1 MKPIRYYVL
10 GGLAAGFFTCLP
22 IHSYAQVGG
31 VPRQMSYQGVLR
43 EGDKVPA
50 DGMYSVVIS
59 LYDKATGGQ
68 PLWQETQ
75 TVEVKG
81 GLFNIIL
88 GQYVPLSAP
97 LPADTWIGVSFNSM
111 GEMPR
116 TKLTTV
122 PYTFNAVTA
131 QSLMPNATGAVL
143 SLNGQQGALELR
155 ATDGFE
161 VRTDKGVLTIG
172 KTQQSKE
179 DEVLNQG
186 TEWLLAGNG
195 NATANS
201 WLGTSNNIPLVV
213 RTSNTERMRIL
224 SSNGNV
230 GIGETNPSSRLSV
243 ARTLHITNTGGTPE
257 LKLSAPSGANSTT
270 FKTTGQSANI
280 TYTLPPDDGDANE
293 VLTTNGSGVLTWA
306 ASGWGT
312 TGNAASSTNF
322 LGTTNAQPLI
332 VKTNNVERYRVTSG
346 GAMGINEDN
355 PTQKL
360 EVAGNILV
368 KVDGTGTGELRLQE
382 PSGNMGNNYT
392 GFKAGNLPVNVIY
405 TLPTTSPL
413 EGQVLSSNTQGILS
427 WITPSTGATGTAGG
441 DLTGTY
447 PSPTIANDA
456 VDGTKIALG
465 SDANGDMMYYNGT
478 DYVRLPIGS
487 SGEILTVSSGIP
499 TWSVGG
505 ATGTASGDLTGT
517 YPNPTIANNAVDG
530 TKIALGSD
538 ANGDIMYYNGTDYV
552 RLPIG
557 SSGQQLIVSSGIPAW
572 SAPTIL
578 SLPTTT
584 VNGTAGVIRQNS
596 QVIYHSYGNNA
607 TFFGEGAGNAALA
620 TSTTNNVG
628 IGYYSLNSNVG
639 NQNTAVGVSAMSGN
653 SSGGGNT
660 AIGFSA
666 LSFGSSGNLN
676 SAFGQYALV
685 SVNGGNQNVGL
696 GYQAGNYV
704 TTGSDNVYV
713 GANSGSGG
721 VQTTGSNNTFLGAS
735 TGQRGGA
742 NTSFS
747 SVTLIGYNSNMGA
760 DNLTNATAIGA
771 NAVVSTNNSL
781 VLGNTNVN
789 VGIGTSTPGQKLDVA
804 NGNIILSNSS
814 GSVGS
819 LRFQEQAVNGANY
832 VGFRAPNSIASD
844 VTWTL
849 PDADGSSG
857 QVLTT
862 NGSGTLSWANDGVI
876 NFTSNRNMTAP
887 NATVPVHQLIASG
900 TEVNIDIALTPKG
913 TGALTAHSA
922 DGTATGGN
930 KRGTYAVDW
939 QMSRLNATEVASGD
953 YAIIGGGEYNTASG
967 NHAIVNGGQSNVASN
982 FAATISGGQ
991 NNAASGSA
999 ATISGGQN
1007 NIASNTGSVI
1017 GGGQN
1022 NTASNFTSTV
1032 AGGLSNTA
1040 SGQMSAIGGG
1050 QQNTASGDNST
1061 INGGSQNTVSGTNSS
1076 IVGGRGLTL
1085 SGDGSVG
1092 FVGNNSGGTRNMS
1105 VSTANTAVLGNID
1118 LWLANNDNTPR
1129 SLRFYE
1135 QYNTAGAYP
1144 NGSNYVG
1151 FRAPNSIASDVTWT
1165 LPDADG
1171 TSGQVLTTNGSG
1183 TLNWVTP
1190 SVSGAAGGDLTGTY
1204 PNPII
1209 ANDAVTTAKIS
1220 SSGASSGNVITYNGT
1235 DVVWAAPSTATT
1247 VTNSTLAGDGSAGNL
1262 LRINLG
1268 NSNTWTANQTFASTF
1283 LIASNTRIAL
1293 TNSDNNGRDIRW
1305 QEPSGTGTQYIGWRA
1320 PNVSNN
1326 GNYVFPATVGSVGQ
1340 VLGITTSNGIDSART
1355 SWVTPSVSG
1364 AAGGDLTGTYPN
1376 PTIANDAVTTA
1387 KIANNQINGTKI
1399 ALGSDANGDIMYY
1412 NGTDYTRRAIGTD
1425 GQVLT
1430 VSGGVPTWA
1439 DPSGGGSSV
1448 AVYSS
1453 LAIDAVNNITIT
1465 NTTARFHR
1473 FAFSGTT
1480 GTSTDLNI
1488 TLPDPSSY
1496 PEGTSIHFICHF
1508 ETTGGSSP
1516 EFILTTP
1523 SGSIYAATSGK
1534 GQTNFSIGT
1543 LLLVTFMCDG
1553 VNYYRAP

>member
-1 MKPIRYYVL
+1 MKPIRYYVI
-10 GGLAAGFFTCLP
+10 GGITAGLLTCVAVNT
-22 IHSYAQVGG
+22 HAQTAG
-31 VPRQMSYQGVLR
+31 VPRQISYQGVLR

-50 DGMYSVVIS
+50 DGMYSVTLA

-97 LPADTWIGVSFNSM
+97 LPTDAWIGISFNSM

-116 TKLTTV
+116 TKLTSV
-122 PYTFNAVTA
+122 PYAFNAVTA

-143 SLNGQQGALELR
+143 SLNGQQGAIELR

-161 VRTDKGVLTIG
+161 VRSDKGVLTIG
-172 KTQQSKE
+172 KTPQNKE
-179 DEVLNQG
+179 DETLNQG
-186 TEWLLAGNG
+186 TEWVLAGNG
-195 NATANS
+195 NANANS
-201 WLGTSNNIPLVV
+201 WLGTSNNIPLII

-230 GIGETNPSSRLSV
+230 GIGETNPASRLSV

-270 FKTTGQSANI
+270 FKTTGQSSDI

-306 ASGWGT
+306 ASGWSVA
-312 TGNAASSTNF
+312 GNAATSTNF
-322 LGTTNAQPLI
+322 LGTTNSQALI
-332 VKTNNVERYRVTSG
+332 VKTNNVERYRVTGG

-368 KVDGTGTGELRLQE
+368 KTDGTGTGELRLQE
-382 PSGNMGNNYT
+382 PSSNMGNNYT

-447 PSPTIANDA
+447 PNPTIANNA

-499 TWSVGG
+499 TWSVVG
-505 ATGTASGDLTGT
+505 ATGTAGGDLTGT
-517 YPNPTIANNAVDG
+517 YPNPTIANDAVTTAKIANNQVNG

-607 TFFGEGAGNAALA
+607 TFFGEGAGNAALG

-628 IGYYSLNSNVG
+628 IGYYSLNSNIG

-676 SAFGQYALV
+676 SALGQFALA

-713 GANSGSGG
+713 GANSGSGS

-789 VGIGTSTPGQKLDVA
+789 VGIGTSTPGQKLDIA
-804 NGNIILSNSS
+804 NGNVILSNSS

-819 LRFQEQAVNGANY
+819 LRFQEQAVNGSNY
-832 VGFRAPNSIASD
+832 IAFRAPNSIASD

-849 PDADGSSG
+849 PDADGTSG

-876 NFTSNRNMTAP
+876 NFTSNRNITAP
-887 NATVPVHQLIASG
+887 NDTRPVHQLIASG
-900 TEVNIDIALTPKG
+900 TESDIDIALTPKG
-913 TGALTAHSA
+913 TGALTAQVANNAVS
-922 DGTATGGN
+922 GGN
-930 KRGTYAVDW
+930 KRGANAIDL
-939 QMSRLNATEVASGD
+939 QMTRIFSSQVASGD

-982 FAATISGGQ
+982 FAATVSGGQ

-999 ATISGGQN
+999 ASISGGQN
-1007 NIASNTGSVI
+1007 NIASNTGAVI

-1032 AGGLSNTA
+1032 AGGFSNTA

-1076 IVGGRGLTL
+1076 ILGGRGLTL

-1105 VSTANTAVLGNID
+1105 ISANNTAVLGNVD
-1118 LWLANNDNTPR
+1118 LWLANNDNAPR

-1144 NGSNYVG
+1144 NGANYVG

-1171 TSGQVLTTNGSG
+1171 TSGQVLSTNGSG
-1183 TLNWVTP
+1183 TLSW
-1190 SVSGAAGGDLTGTY
+1190 
-1204 PNPII
+1204 
-1209 ANDAVTTAKIS
+1209 AND
-1220 SSGASSGNVITYNGT
+1220 GVINFTSNRNT
-1235 DVVWAAPSTATT
+1235 AAPNDTRPVHQFAASGTE
-1247 VTNSTLAGDGSAGNL
+1247 TNID
-1262 LRINLG
+1262 
-1268 NSNTWTANQTFASTF
+1268 
-1283 LIASNTRIAL
+1283 IAL
-1293 TNSDNNGRDIRW
+1293 TPKGTGALTAQIADNTTTGGNKRGIRAVDW
-1305 QEPSGTGTQYIGWRA
+1305 QMSRTANTQVASGTGSTVNGGQSNTASA
-1320 PNVSNN
+1320 PIS
-1326 GNYVFPATVGSVGQ
+1326 
-1340 VLGITTSNGIDSART
+1340 
-1355 SWVTPSVSG
+1355 
-1364 AAGGDLTGTYPN
+1364 
-1376 PTIANDAVTTA
+1376 
-1387 KIANNQINGTKI
+1387 
-1399 ALGSDANGDIMYY
+1399 
-1412 NGTDYTRRAIGTD
+1412 
-1425 GQVLT
+1425 T
-1430 VSGGVPTWA
+1430 VSGGALTRQAVLGP
-1439 DPSGGGSSV
+1439 PS
-1448 AVYSS
+1448 AVGMQ
-1453 LAIDAVNNITIT
+1453 IPQAVTI
-1465 NTTARFHR
+1465 
-1473 FAFSGTT
+1473 
-1480 GTSTDLNI
+1480 
-1488 TLPDPSSY
+1488 PPSAV
-1496 PEGTSIHFICHF
+1496 GI
-1508 ETTGGSSP
+1508 
-1516 EFILTTP
+1516 
-1523 SGSIYAATSGK
+1523 
-1534 GQTNFSIGT
+1534 
-1543 LLLVTFMCDG
+1543 
-1553 VNYYRAP
+1553 